1 MPGIVYPPLL
11 ASQRCFFNIYLNICC
26 SFRFHFSSVTFEW
39 FKLDGCLCIHFFP
52 PHLIQRMKSFHAP
65 NIAPP
70 HLPGNQQ
77 RNATECV
84 KEREGMTKRQK
95 SRRKRKT
102 FVKKIWIWNENMLE
116 MNWNHNGLSGPNES
130 LHERAS
136 KKCQSRCRT
145 FHAPSPFSQ
154 ASHNVANKTAH
165 KKQYRI
171 KSKENWARK
180 RRKRSLSWCCCG
192 IFGARCLACCPLWQM
207 EMKGKHDSVN
217 EWRTLLLTGDC
228 FVLDAMW
235 VRNLAT
241 SIENVDWPDW
251 LPSSWLADCPAPG
264 WLKMDLDE
272 QTWNVDE
279 ERGSSGTGWMIAL
292 LAVLTD

>member
-1 MPGIVYPPLL
+1 MIYFISIIKPNPKNKSAERPSATAAFDYARHSLPTFL

-77 RNATECV
+77 RKATECV
-84 KEREGMTKRQK
+84 KERDGMTKRQK

-116 MNWNHNGLSGPNES
+116 WMNWNRNGLSGPNES

-145 FHAPSPFSQ
+145 FHSPSPLLQTSTQ
-154 ASHNVANKTAH
+154 
-165 KKQYRI
+165 
-171 KSKENWARK
+171 
-180 RRKRSLSWCCCG
+180 CC
-192 IFGARCLACCPLWQM
+192 
-207 EMKGKHDSVN
+207 K
-217 EWRTLLLTGDC
+217 
-228 FVLDAMW
+228 
-235 VRNLAT
+235 
-241 SIENVDWPDW
+241 
-251 LPSSWLADCPAPG
+251 
-264 WLKMDLDE
+264 
-272 QTWNVDE
+272 
-279 ERGSSGTGWMIAL
+279 
-292 LAVLTD
+292 